1 MSKLRSTLAEKCF
14 TSETVVG
21 GHRARELKIFVV
33 RVARKMQLR
42 REPTTVEI
50 RGLSRHHAATP
61 AFPCPILWKRPFV
74 EIRYHFV
81 LRFTFL
87 FTNIAQKS

>member
-42 REPTTVEI
+42 CEPATVEI

-61 AFPCPILWKRPFV
+61 AFPCPNFMEATLCWNSLS
-74 EIRYHFV
+74 
-81 LRFTFL
+81 LRLTFY
-87 FTNIAQKS
+87 FRIYE

>member
-33 RVARKMQLR
+33 LLQEKCSYDVNLQQWRPAAYHAITPPRQLFLAR
-42 REPTTVEI
+42 
-50 RGLSRHHAATP
+50 
-61 AFPCPILWKRPFV
+61 ILWKRPFV